1 MDQSCLVLAVQAGG
15 YVGYFL
21 GKLSPLVTSK
31 CYLNTTAHLS
41 IGADHLHPFMIRV

>member
-15 YVGYFL
+15 YV

-41 IGADHLHPFMIRV
+41 IGADHLHPFIITV